1 MKDITIPGG
10 KNAEKA
16 RKLMRVFSPLTGAE
30 LEGEYPVTRLEEVQY
45 AVEQATAAFPVFS
58 TKSGQERAAFLTAI
72 GEEIMALG
80 DDLIQRAMMETG
92 LPEPRLN
99 GERARTIGQ
108 LNLFANHLR
117 EGSWVDAILDPA
129 DPDRKPFPKPDL
141 RQMLQPLGPV
151 AIFGAGN
158 FPLAFSTAGGDTAS
172 ALAAGCPVVLKAHEG
187 HLGTNALVSRAIRL
201 AAERTGMPDHVFQYV
216 VGDGYIT
223 GLELVRHPGIKAA
236 GFTGSFSGGKA
247 LLQATHQREDPI
259 PFFAEMGSTNPIVVL
274 PEAMCLRGD
283 VIGQQLVWSFTLNAG
298 QFCTNPGLILVR
310 EGDGLDTL
318 IDAMHEAVLTRQS
331 ELMYGNGI
339 RTNYDLRSRELLQL
353 KGVTLIGKGA
363 DGGPLD
369 GQATLAKVNAVDF
382 LIQPELQHEVF
393 GPFSL
398 IVVCPD
404 DHSLLHVLRSLG
416 GQLTA
421 TLMAEESEL
430 HGREDL
436 MAELIHRCGRLVWN
450 GVPTGVEVS
459 PAMHHGG
466 PWPASSD
473 ARFTSVGTQAIRRWV
488 RPVCYQ
494 NIPEIFLPLAL
505 QSNNPLHIW
514 RRIGAEWTKEGSG
527 MRDQG

>member
-10 KNAEKA
+10 SNAEKA

-30 LEGEYPVTRLEEVQY
+30 LDEEYPVARTEEVQY
-45 AVEQATAAFPVFS
+45 SVEQATEVFPVFS
-58 TKSGQERAAFLTAI
+58 TMSGSQRADFLTAI
-72 GEEIMALG
+72 GEEILALG
-80 DDLIQRAMMETG
+80 DDLIQRAIAETG
-92 LPEPRLN
+92 LPEARLV
-99 GERARTIGQ
+99 GERARTVGQ
-108 LNLFANHLR
+108 LNQFAAHIR

-141 RQMLQPLGPV
+141 RQMLVPFGPV

-172 ALAAGCPVVLKAHEG
+172 ALAAGCPVILKAHEG

-201 AAERTGMPDHVFQYV
+201 AAKRTGMPDHIFQYV

-223 GLELVRHPGIKAA
+223 GLELVKHPGIKAA
-236 GFTGSFSGGKA
+236 GFTGSFTGGKA
-247 LLQATHQREDPI
+247 LLDAANKRPDPI
-259 PFFAEMGSTNPIVVL
+259 PFFAEMGSTNPVVVL
-274 PEAMCLRGD
+274 PEAMASRGE

-298 QFCTNPGLILVR
+298 QFCTNPGLIIVR
-310 EGDGLDTL
+310 EGPGLEQM
-318 IDAMHEAVLTRQS
+318 IQAMHDAVLARQA
-331 ELMYGNGI
+331 ELMYGKGI
-339 RTNYDLRSRELLQL
+339 RTNYDSRTKEMLQK
-353 KGVTLIGKGA
+353 KGVTLIVKGP

-369 GQATLAKVNAVDF
+369 GQATLARVNAVDF

-404 DHSLLHVLRSLG
+404 DTSLQQVLRSLG

-421 TLMAEESEL
+421 TLMAEESDL
-430 HGREDL
+430 HGRESL
-436 MAELIHRCGRLVWN
+436 MAELMNRCGRLVWN

-459 PAMHHGG
+459 PAMQHGG

-473 ARFTSVGTQAIRRWV
+473 SRFTSVGTQAIRRWV
-488 RPVCYQ
+488 RPVSYQ
-494 NIPEIFLPLAL
+494 NIPEIFLPPAL

-514 RRIGAEWTKEGSG
+514 RRIGAEWSKSSL
-527 MRDQG
+527 

>member
-10 KNAEKA
+10 KDAEKA
-16 RKLMRVFSPLTGAE
+16 RKLMRAFSPLSGTE
-30 LEGEYPVTRLEEVQY
+30 LKDEYPVTRSEEVQY
-45 AVEQATAAFPVFS
+45 AVEQAIAIFPVFS
-58 TKSGQERAAFLTAI
+58 TMSGAQRADFLEAI
-72 GEEIMALG
+72 GDEILALG
-80 DDLIQRAMMETG
+80 DDLIQRAMAETG
-92 LPEPRLN
+92 LPESRLI
-99 GERARTIGQ
+99 GERGRTIGQ
-108 LNLFANHLR
+108 LGQFAAQIR
-117 EGSWVDAILDPA
+117 DGSWVEAILDPA

-141 RQMLQPLGPV
+141 RQMLLPMGPV

-172 ALAAGCPVVLKAHEG
+172 ALASGCPVILKAHEG

-201 AAERTGMPDHVFQYV
+201 AAKRTGMPEHVFQYV

-223 GLELVRHPGIKAA
+223 GLELVRHPGIKAG

-247 LLQATHQREDPI
+247 LLEAAGKRPDPI
-259 PFFAEMGSTNPIVVL
+259 PFFAEMGSTNPVVVL
-274 PEAMCLRGD
+274 PKAMASRGE

-298 QFCTNPGLILVR
+298 QFCTNPGLIIVR
-310 EGDGLDTL
+310 EGDGFDKM
-318 IDAMHEAVLTRQS
+318 IKAMHDAVLDRQA
-331 ELMYGNGI
+331 ELMYGKGI
-339 RTNYDLRSRELLQL
+339 RTNYDTRTREMLHQ
-353 KGVTLIGKGA
+353 KGVTLIGKGP

-369 GQATLAKVNAVDF
+369 GQATLARVNAVDF

-404 DHSLLHVLRSLG
+404 DAALQQVLRSLG

-421 TLMAEESEL
+421 TLMAEEEDMS
-430 HGREDL
+430 GREAFLADL
-436 MAELIHRCGRLVWN
+436 VNRCGRLVWN

-473 ARFTSVGTQAIRRWV
+473 SRFTSVGTQAIRRWV
-488 RPVCYQ
+488 RPVSYQ
-494 NIPEIFLPLAL
+494 NLPEALLPPAL
-505 QSNNPLHIW
+505 QSHNPLRIW
-514 RRIGAEWTKEGSG
+514 RRISGEWTRAG
-527 MRDQG
+527 M